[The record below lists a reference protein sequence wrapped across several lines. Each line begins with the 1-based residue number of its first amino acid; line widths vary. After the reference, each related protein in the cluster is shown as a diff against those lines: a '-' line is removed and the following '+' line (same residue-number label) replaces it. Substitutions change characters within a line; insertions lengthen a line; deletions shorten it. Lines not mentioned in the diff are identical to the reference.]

1 MKLKW
6 KISII
11 VSLVLV
17 TFSLILGIATYTK
30 VINILQINIEKDLNS
45 NMSMFTIVFDE
56 KYPGDWEVKGDKLYK
71 GNSEINNDFS
81 VVDEVKNKT
90 NMYATIFMNDTRVTT
105 NVKDKDGKRSIGTK
119 ANDQVIN
126 TVLKGGENY
135 TGKVTIGDVDVQG
148 YYIPIKD
155 KSNKIIGMYFVG
167 LSYEEVLNKT
177 TSLAISIAILSI
189 IMIAAGFIISI
200 FIAKYITKDLEI
212 VKNDINSFAKG
223 DFSVKMN
230 VKALGR
236 KDEIGYIGKAIESMQ
251 GGIKSII
258 SDVIKE
264 TDVIQEKVSNTNEQL
279 NKLQIDIESIS
290 ATTQQLSAGL
300 EETSASTHEMNETA
314 GEIEV
319 AVEETTIKAKEG
331 KEAAGK
337 IKQRAEELKVKA
349 LTSNEKAQNVYNKT
363 HDSMIESIEKTK
375 AIEKIK
381 LLSDTILSISEQTN
395 LLALNAAIEAAR
407 AGEAGKGFTVV
418 AEEVRKLAE
427 DSKEAAGEIQNMTQ
441 TVIQSVDSL
450 VSESKNML
458 KFIDENVLKDYE
470 TLVETGEQYSNDA
483 SFVDNLVSDFSSTAE
498 KLSESISSIV
508 SMINEVSSAATEG
521 ANGSTNI
528 AGKTIDI
535 ANSIR
540 EVVLQAELT
549 KESSDRLLEEIQEFK
564 V

>member
-11 VSLVLV
+11 ISLVLV
-17 TFSLILGIATYTK
+17 TFSLTLGIGTYTK
-30 VINILQINIEKDLNS
+30 VINILQMNIEKDLNS
-45 NMSMFTIVFDE
+45 NMGMFTIVFDE

-71 GNSEINNDFS
+71 GNSEINNDFN
-81 VVDEVKNKT
+81 VVDEVKNRT

-119 ANDQVIN
+119 ANEQVVN
-126 TVLKGGENY
+126 TVLKSGENY
-135 TGKVTIGDVDVQG
+135 IGKVTIEGIDVEG
-148 YYIPIKD
+148 YYIPLKD
-155 KSNKIIGMYFVG
+155 KNSKIIGMYFVG

-177 TSLAISIAILSI
+177 TSLAIDISIISA
-189 IMIAAGFIISI
+189 IMIAIGFIISI

-212 VKNDINSFAKG
+212 VRNDINSFAKG

-230 VKALGR
+230 MKPLSR

-251 GGIKSII
+251 GGIRSII

-264 TDVIQEKVSNTNEQL
+264 TDVIQENVRNTNEQL

-314 GEIEV
+314 SEIELS
-319 AVEETTIKAKEG
+319 VEETAMKAKEG
-331 KEAAGK
+331 KEAARK

-363 HDSMIESIEKTK
+363 HASMVKSIEKTRT
-375 AIEKIK
+375 IEKIK
-381 LLSDTILSISEQTN
+381 ILSDTILSISEQTN

-427 DSKEAAGEIQNMTQ
+427 DSKEAAGGIQSMTQ

-458 KFIDENVLKDYE
+458 QFIDENVLKDYE

-498 KLSESISSIV
+498 KLSESISNIV
-508 SMINEVSSAATEG
+508 HIINEVSSAATEG

-540 EVVLQAELT
+540 EVILQAELT

>member
-11 VSLVLV
+11 ISLVLV
-17 TFSLILGIATYTK
+17 TFSLTLGIGTYTK
-30 VINILQINIEKDLNS
+30 VINILQMNIEKDLNS
-45 NMSMFTIVFDE
+45 NMGMFTIVFDE

-71 GNSEINNDFS
+71 GNSEINNDFN
-81 VVDEVKNKT
+81 VVDEVKNRT

-119 ANDQVIN
+119 ANEQVVN
-126 TVLKGGENY
+126 TVLKSGENY
-135 TGKVTIGDVDVQG
+135 IGKVTIEGIDVEG
-148 YYIPIKD
+148 YYIPLKD
-155 KSNKIIGMYFVG
+155 KNSKIIGMYFVG

-177 TSLAISIAILSI
+177 TSLAIDISIISA
-189 IMIAAGFIISI
+189 IMIAIGFIISI

-212 VKNDINSFAKG
+212 VRNDINSFAKG

-230 VKALGR
+230 MKPLSR

-264 TDVIQEKVSNTNEQL
+264 TDVIQENVRNTNEQL

-314 GEIEV
+314 SEIELS
-319 AVEETTIKAKEG
+319 VEETAMKAKEG
-331 KEAAGK
+331 KEAARK

-363 HDSMIESIEKTK
+363 HASMVKSIEKTRT
-375 AIEKIK
+375 IEKIK
-381 LLSDTILSISEQTN
+381 ILSDTILSISEQTN

-427 DSKEAAGEIQNMTQ
+427 DSKEAAGGIQSMTQ

-458 KFIDENVLKDYE
+458 QFIDENVLKDYE

-498 KLSESISSIV
+498 KLSESISNIV
-508 SMINEVSSAATEG
+508 HIINEVSSAATEG

-540 EVVLQAELT
+540 EVILQAELT

>member
-11 VSLVLV
+11 ISLVLV
-17 TFSLILGIATYTK
+17 TFSLTLGIGTYTK
-30 VINILQINIEKDLNS
+30 VINILQMNIEKDLNS
-45 NMSMFTIVFDE
+45 NMGMFTIVFDE

-71 GNSEINNDFS
+71 GNSEINNDFN
-81 VVDEVKNKT
+81 VVDEVKNRT

-119 ANDQVIN
+119 ANEQVVN
-126 TVLKGGENY
+126 TVLKSGENY
-135 TGKVTIGDVDVQG
+135 IGKVTIEGIDVEG
-148 YYIPIKD
+148 YYIPLKD
-155 KSNKIIGMYFVG
+155 KNSKIIGMYFVG

-177 TSLAISIAILSI
+177 TSLAIDISIISA
-189 IMIAAGFIISI
+189 IMIAIGFIISI

-212 VKNDINSFAKG
+212 VRNDINSFAKG

-230 VKALGR
+230 MKPLSR

-264 TDVIQEKVSNTNEQL
+264 TDVIQENVRNTNEQL

-314 GEIEV
+314 SEIELS
-319 AVEETTIKAKEG
+319 VEETAMKAKEG
-331 KEAAGK
+331 KEAARK

-363 HDSMIESIEKTK
+363 HASMVKSIEKTRT
-375 AIEKIK
+375 IEKIK
-381 LLSDTILSISEQTN
+381 ILSDTILSISEQTN

-427 DSKEAAGEIQNMTQ
+427 DSKEAAGGIQSMTQ

-458 KFIDENVLKDYE
+458 QFIDENVLKDYE

-508 SMINEVSSAATEG
+508 HMINEVSSAATEG

-540 EVVLQAELT
+540 EVILQAELT

>member
-11 VSLVLV
+11 ISLVLV
-17 TFSLILGIATYTK
+17 TFSLTLGIGTYTK
-30 VINILQINIEKDLNS
+30 VINILQMNIEKDLNS
-45 NMSMFTIVFDE
+45 NMGMFTIVFDE

-71 GNSEINNDFS
+71 GNSEINNDFN
-81 VVDEVKNKT
+81 VVDEVKNRT

-119 ANDQVIN
+119 ANEQVVN
-126 TVLKGGENY
+126 TVLKSGENY
-135 TGKVTIGDVDVQG
+135 IGKVTIEGIDVEG
-148 YYIPIKD
+148 YYIPLKD
-155 KSNKIIGMYFVG
+155 KNSKIIGMYFVG

-177 TSLAISIAILSI
+177 TSLAIDISIISA
-189 IMIAAGFIISI
+189 IMIAIGFIISI

-212 VKNDINSFAKG
+212 VRNDINSFAKG

-230 VKALGR
+230 MKPLSR

-264 TDVIQEKVSNTNEQL
+264 TDVIQENVRNTNEQL

-314 GEIEV
+314 SEIELS
-319 AVEETTIKAKEG
+319 VEETAMKAKEG
-331 KEAAGK
+331 KEAARK

-363 HDSMIESIEKTK
+363 HASMVKSIEKTRT
-375 AIEKIK
+375 IEKIK
-381 LLSDTILSISEQTN
+381 ILSDTILSISEQTN

-427 DSKEAAGEIQNMTQ
+427 DSKEAAGGIQSMIQ

-458 KFIDENVLKDYE
+458 QFIDENVLKDYD

-498 KLSESISSIV
+498 KLSESISNIV
-508 SMINEVSSAATEG
+508 HIINEVSSAATEG

-540 EVVLQAELT
+540 EVILQAELT